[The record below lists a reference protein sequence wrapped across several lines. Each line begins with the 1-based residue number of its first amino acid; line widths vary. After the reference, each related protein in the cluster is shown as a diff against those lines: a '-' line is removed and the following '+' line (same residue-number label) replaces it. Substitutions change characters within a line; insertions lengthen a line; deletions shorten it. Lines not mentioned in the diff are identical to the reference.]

1 MRMSRLVVA
10 VVVASSSS
18 VLAQSAPSPQQPQP
32 QQQQPPQQGPQQ
44 PPPQQPMPP
53 PQPMPP
59 QQSMP
64 PQQPMPPQQAG
75 VPGQPA
81 AAPMMPS
88 GMGTEATATPP
99 AEDANKKKEPKRGDF
114 DAGGQVRLPNGPDSQ
129 GKFATFN
136 WVAFDMKA
144 RYFLLDSVTANANI
158 PIAIIH
164 PDTVGG
170 AGGTGGVSPSMIGG
184 ISARIDAMLPK
195 LPMMKKTEVGVS
207 LGVGYMREGA
217 MLLSEKD
224 YPFFVGDFQPGFAGA
239 LITKVRLSNVVD
251 FSLVPAWVYQSGTMS
266 SHQAVQLPMSL
277 ILKLGDVVQTSA
289 DLGIFTGD
297 DYSFSGDK
305 GGRIAAGG
313 SLTVKVGP
321 ILAHAGAGVASLLT
335 GGLYPTISD
344 SVYIDVN
351 AKYVK

>member
-10 VVVASSSS
+10 GIVVSSS
-18 VLAQSAPSPQQPQP
+18 VVLAQPAPPP
-32 QQQQPPQQGPQQ
+32 QQQPEPPPPQGPQQ
-44 PPPQQPMPP
+44 PVPQQTGAQGWQ
-53 PQPMPP
+53 QPAMPP
-59 QQSMP
+59 Q
-64 PQQPMPPQQAG
+64 AG
-75 VPGQPA
+75 MPGQPA

-88 GMGTEATATPP
+88 GMGTEASATPP
-99 AEDANKKKEPKRGDF
+99 PEDASQPKEPKRGDF
-114 DAGGQVRLPNGPDSQ
+114 DAGGQVRLPNGPDAQ

-144 RYFLLDSVTANANI
+144 RYFLLKSVTANANI

-170 AGGTGGVSPSMIGG
+170 TGVSPSMIGG

-224 YPFFVGDFQPGFAGA
+224 YPMFVGDFQPGFAGA
-239 LITKVRLSNVVD
+239 LITKVRLSNIVD
-251 FSLVPAWVYQSGTMS
+251 FSLVPAWVYQSGTMA
-266 SHQAVQLPMSL
+266 SHEAVQLPMSL

-289 DLGIFTGD
+289 DLGVFTGD
-297 DYSFSGDK
+297 NYSFSGDK

-313 SLTVKVGP
+313 SLTVKIGP

>member
-10 VVVASSSS
+10 AIVASSSS
-18 VLAQSAPSPQQPQP
+18 VLAQSAPPPPQPQP
-32 QQQQPPQQGPQQ
+32 QQQQPPQPQPPQPQPQPQQ
-44 PPPQQPMPP
+44 PP
-53 PQPMPP
+53 MPP
-59 QQSMP
+59 QGYP
-64 PQQPMPPQQAG
+64 PPMYPQAPG

-99 AEDANKKKEPKRGDF
+99 PDDANKKKEPKRGDF

-144 RYFLLDSVTANANI
+144 RYFLLDSITANANI

-170 AGGTGGVSPSMIGG
+170 TGGTGGVSPSMIGG

-195 LPMMKKTEVGVS
+195 MPMMKKTEVGLS

-224 YPFFVGDFQPGFAGA
+224 YPFFVGDFKPGVAGA
-239 LITKVRLSNVVD
+239 LITKVRLSNIVD
-251 FSLVPAWVYQSGTMS
+251 FSLVPAWVYQSGTMT
-266 SHQAVQLPMSL
+266 SHKAVQLPMSL